1 MPREPVIS
9 LAGSVHK
16 LVMLTAGLNCR
27 AVSQVMLCEQQL
39 ALNSELTYRAF
50 SGLAGG
56 HALKHQDWLSARR
69 LTNHLPC

>member
-1 MPREPVIS
+1 MSHCGEILAKGELQDRS
-9 LAGSVHK
+9 LYVFSS
-16 LVMLTAGLNCR
+16 
-27 AVSQVMLCEQQL
+27 VSQVMLCEQQL